1 MTLTSFAR
9 ASVLIAAAALAGA
22 CDTTTRAPR
31 NGNALVPGNP
41 AAAPATPAGSTGTT
55 GTASE
60 SAPASGPAAPAEGTA
75 AAPSTSEAAPAAPRF
90 REVTIPAGTVL
101 SARLN
106 TSVGSDTS
114 RPEQRVDATL
124 TRDVRIN
131 GVEALGSGAS
141 LRGVVT
147 NAERSGRVK
156 GRASVAYRFNQ
167 LTDEGQTYTIST
179 RTITHEAPGTKK
191 RDAATVGIPAAG
203 GAIIGGIL
211 GGKSGAVKGGAIG
224 GAAGGAAVLSTRGQE
239 VRLAP
244 GATVSVRLATPLTV
258 RVAVR

>member
-22 CDTTTRAPR
+22 CDTTTRAPQ
-31 NGNALVPGNP
+31 NSNALVPGNP
-41 AAAPATPAGSTGTT
+41 AATPAGTT
-55 GTASE
+55 GTATE
-60 SAPASGPAAPAEGTA
+60 PATAASGPAAPAEGTA
-75 AAPSTSEAAPAAPRF
+75 ATASTSEAATTAPRF
-90 REVTIPAGTVL
+90 REVTIPAGTVMA
-101 SARLN
+101 ARLN
-106 TSVGSDTS
+106 TSIGSDTS

-124 TRDVRIN
+124 TRGVRIN
-131 GVEALGSGAS
+131 GVEALGSGAT
-141 LRGVVT
+141 LRGIVT
-147 NAERSGRVK
+147 NAERSARVK

-191 RDAATVGIPAAG
+191 RDAATIGVPAAG

-211 GGKSGAVKGGAIG
+211 GGKSGAVKGGVIG
-224 GAAGGAAVLSTRGQE
+224 GAAGGAAVLSTRGKE

-244 GATVSVRLATPLTV
+244 GATITVRLASPLTIRVPV
-258 RVAVR
+258 R

>member
-1 MTLTSFAR
+1 MTFTSFAR
-9 ASVLIAAAALAGA
+9 ASVLIAAAAFAGA
-22 CDTTTRAPR
+22 CDTTTRAPE
-31 NGNALVPGNP
+31 NSSALTPGAP
-41 AAAPATPAGSTGTT
+41 AAATATPAGTSGSEPAPATPV
-55 GTASE
+55 
-60 SAPASGPAAPAEGTA
+60 SGPAAPAEATM
-75 AAPSTSEAAPAAPRF
+75 AAPSTSEAAAAAPRF

-124 TRDVRIN
+124 TRGVRIN
-131 GVEALGSGAS
+131 GVEALGSGAT

-167 LTDEGQTYTIST
+167 LTDEGQSYTIST

-191 RDAATVGIPAAG
+191 RDAATIGVPAAG

-224 GAAGGAAVLSTRGQE
+224 GAAGGAAVLSTRGKE

-244 GATVSVRLATPLTV
+244 GATVSVRLASPLTV
-258 RVAVR
+258 RVPVH